1 MHGRPPFATRSPL
14 RFKVSLY
21 VYTSTLSTYLPPP
34 SAFRARMC
42 LLSLVLFSMLFY
54 FSSSLSSGNVARFPS
69 PFFVHRSPPSSVRS
83 LLSQFSFS
91 LFLSIYLFRSSLT
104 SSCALSL
111 SLSRFLAVFAY
122 VCASTHVCAFKPR
135 RGGRDGRIAS
145 VRTGVY
151 RPLPDSRFF
160 LRQRGRERER
170 EQLDGE
176 KEKQEKGE
184 GGEEKEKER
193 ERRQQGRGRKREA
206 ERTRGSKTEIDLRG
220 SKCDRVTPK

>member
-1 MHGRPPFATRSPL
+1 MP
-14 RFKVSLY
+14 
-21 VYTSTLSTYLPPP
+21 
-34 SAFRARMC
+34 AF
-42 LLSLVLFSMLFY
+42 LLLFSFI
-54 FSSSLSSGNVARFPS
+54 
-69 PFFVHRSPPSSVRS
+69 VHLHPPLRS

-122 VCASTHVCAFKPR
+122 VCAPIHVCAFEPR

-184 GGEEKEKER
+184 RGEEKEKER

>member
-34 SAFRARMC
+34 PAFRARMC

-54 FSSSLSSGNVARFPS
+54 FSSSLSFGERCP
-69 PFFVHRSPPSSVRS
+69 
-83 LLSQFSFS
+83 LSFSF
-91 LFLSIYLFRSSLT
+91 FRSSFT
-104 SSCALSL
+104 SILLCALSYPNSLSLSFYRSIYFVLVLPLRARFL

-122 VCASTHVCAFKPR
+122 VCAPIHVCAFEPR

-160 LRQRGRERER
+160 LRQRGRERKR

-184 GGEEKEKER
+184 RGEEKEKER

>member
-21 VYTSTLSTYLPPP
+21 VYTSRCPLTFRPLPLFARACVSFLSFFLACFSIFLLHCRRGTLP
-34 SAFRARMC
+34 AF
-42 LLSLVLFSMLFY
+42 LLLFSFI
-54 FSSSLSSGNVARFPS
+54 
-69 PFFVHRSPPSSVRS
+69 VHLHPP
-83 LLSQFSFS
+83 
-91 LFLSIYLFRSSLT
+91 
-104 SSCALSL
+104 CALSFPNSL
-111 SLSRFLAVFAY
+111 SLSFYRSIYFVLVLPLRTCSLSLPRFLAVFAY
-122 VCASTHVCAFKPR
+122 VCAPIHVCAFEPR

-176 KEKQEKGE
+176 KEKQKKGE
-184 GGEEKEKER
+184 RGEEKEKER

>member
-21 VYTSTLSTYLPPP
+21 VYTSRCPLIFRPLPLFARACVSFLSFFLACFSIFLLHCRRRTLP
-34 SAFRARMC
+34 AF
-42 LLSLVLFSMLFY
+42 LLL
-54 FSSSLSSGNVARFPS
+54 
-69 PFFVHRSPPSSVRS
+69 FFVHRSPLSSVRS

-122 VCASTHVCAFKPR
+122 VCAPIHVCAFEPR

-184 GGEEKEKER
+184 RGEEKEKER
-193 ERRQQGRGRKREA
+193 EEAARAREKAGGREDEREQD
-206 ERTRGSKTEIDLRG
+206 G
-220 SKCDRVTPK
+220 DRSPWVEV